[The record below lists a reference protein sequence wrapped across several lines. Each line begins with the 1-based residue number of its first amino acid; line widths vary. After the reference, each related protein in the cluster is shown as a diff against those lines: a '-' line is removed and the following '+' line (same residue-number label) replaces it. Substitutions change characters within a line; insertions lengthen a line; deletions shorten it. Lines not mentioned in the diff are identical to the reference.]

1 MRAVDELVENEETLR
16 TATPDRETSFGI
28 EKVFINGRP
37 VLDGEQLDTRA
48 LKTSGRAVPVR

>member
-28 EKVFINGRP
+28 EKVFINGQM
-37 VLDGEQLDTRA
+37 VLDGEQLETEA
-48 LKTSGRAVPVR
+48 LKTSGRDVQVK

>member
-28 EKVFINGRP
+28 EKVFINGQM
-37 VLDGEQLDTRA
+37 VLDGEQLETEA
-48 LKTSGRAVPVR
+48 LKTSGRDVPVR